1 MGRSGFQKGRTR
13 SGWRFAFLHFERD
26 DPAEGSGRKRFP
38 LSLAQGSRD
47 FRTVTLTFARPCTP
61 ARPFVARLSKPIG
74 VYKIPQLRELK
85 LPRKNRACGKEKPQA
100 VYTLGAR
107 GACCLNSGSLG
118 RAAWYRGMGSRPVG
132 LKLKICSALG
142 SCNAAS
148 CRNVNRCGH
157 VSTQT
162 E

>member
-1 MGRSGFQKGRTR
+1 
-13 SGWRFAFLHFERD
+13 
-26 DPAEGSGRKRFP
+26 
-38 LSLAQGSRD
+38 
-47 FRTVTLTFARPCTP
+47 
-61 ARPFVARLSKPIG
+61 RPFVARLSKPVG

-107 GACCLNSGSLG
+107 GVCCLNLGSLRPGG
-118 RAAWYRGMGSRPVG
+118 RVSGMGSRPVG

-148 CRNVNRCGH
+148 RRNVNRCGH

>member
-1 MGRSGFQKGRTR
+1 MADATG
-13 SGWRFAFLHFERD
+13 GWRFAFLHFERD
-26 DPAEGSGRKRFP
+26 DHAEDSGRKRFP
-38 LSLAQGSRD
+38 LSQAQGSVN
-47 FRTVTLTFARPCTP
+47 FGTATLTFARPCTP

-107 GACCLNSGSLG
+107 GVCCLNLGSLG
-118 RAAWYRGMGSRPVG
+118 RAAGCRGMGSRPVG
-132 LKLKICSALG
+132 LQERICSALG

-148 CRNVNRCGH
+148 RRGG
-157 VSTQT
+157 
-162 E
+162 